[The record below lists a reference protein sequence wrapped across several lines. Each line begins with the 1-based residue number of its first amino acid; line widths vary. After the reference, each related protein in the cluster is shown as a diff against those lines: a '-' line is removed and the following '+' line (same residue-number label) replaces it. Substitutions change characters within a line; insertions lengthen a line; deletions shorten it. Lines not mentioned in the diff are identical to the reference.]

1 MPRAVWNGT
10 VLAESDHTV
19 EVEGNDYF
27 PPESLTR
34 EYFTDSPTTSTCPWK
49 GRADYYDIV
58 VDGERN
64 PAAAWYYPE
73 PKKAAQEIRDHVAF
87 WNGVKVE

>member
-1 MPRAVWNGT
+1 
-10 VLAESDHTV
+10 
-19 EVEGNDYF
+19 
-27 PPESLTR
+27 
-34 EYFTDSPTTSTCPWK
+34 
-49 GRADYYDIV
+49 V

-87 WNGVKVE
+87 WNGVNVE